1 MRHRVALV
9 LLLAPVL
16 AASAS
21 AGIFFNKK
29 PDKPNPVEHVP
40 ELIKV
45 VQTDGDE
52 DKRIAAAEELRDYDA
67 AQFPDVVPALIEALL
82 NDKKPGV
89 RAEAALSLGKIRP
102 VSDPVG
108 MALEQS
114 LAKDTSMRVRLQA
127 RSVLLQYR
135 WSGWKEPEPKKDPT
149 PTAKPK
155 DPPPTQSKEPP
166 LAPSASPLSPIQ
178 SKEPPRLIP
187 QPSAG
192 PILPPAPVAVP
203 VNPPPAAT
211 LLPAKPVVPPSA
223 PDQGPDLGPPPG

>member
-1 MRHRVALV
+1 MIRRVALV
-9 LLLAPVL
+9 LLLAPIL
-16 AASAS
+16 AAPVS

-40 ELIKV
+40 ELLKV

-67 AQFPDVVPALIEALL
+67 AQFQDIVPALIDVLL

-89 RAEAALSLGKIRP
+89 RAEAAISLGKIRP

-114 LAKDTSMRVRLQA
+114 LAKDTSMRVRWQA

-166 LAPSASPLSPIQ
+166 LAPATPPMSPTQ

-192 PILPPAPVAVP
+192 PVLPPAPVAVP
-203 VNPPPAAT
+203 VNPPAAT
-211 LLPAKPVVPPSA
+211 LLPAKPAVTPPA
-223 PDQGPDLGPPPG
+223 PEQGPDLGPPPG